1 LKDYLAPGRFLL
13 IVLILII
20 GFVVSCS
27 RKPLVSVPTDSLPE
41 FTDDLDRAS
50 LMQAVKKNLEYLRQL
65 DQGSLITFSDQP
77 FPLSRLT
84 KSMEFFQ
91 EILAENPSDKELNR
105 LIQDNFDIFQSTGTS
120 GFNPGRNML
129 VTSYFQPVFEG
140 NPIKSAPFIY
150 PLYSI
155 PPDLVQKNGARGEK
169 IIGRKDRDTFVP
181 YWTRQEIE
189 LQHKAAGSEI
199 VWLKD
204 PFDTFILHVQGSG
217 LIRLPDGSVR
227 GVHYAG
233 KNGHAYKS
241 IGKYMVK
248 TKRITLEEASLK
260 TIREYLTDHPS
271 EQQEILHHNP
281 SFIFFNWSETHG
293 AIGNLGKELTAG
305 RSVAVDQNC
314 FPPGALGFLFT
325 RKPVITKDQS
335 IQWSPVHRFILVQ
348 DTGSAIRGPGR
359 IDLFWG
365 TGSEAGNQA
374 GLMKERGNL
383 YFFILKD
390 SVVVSVQK

>member
-1 LKDYLAPGRFLL
+1 MKDYLAPGRFLL

-27 RKPLVSVPTDSLPE
+27 RKPLVSVPTDSLPK

-129 VTSYFQPVFEG
+129 VTGYFQPVFEG
-140 NPIKSAPFIY
+140 NPVKSAPFIY

-169 IIGRKDRDTFVP
+169 IIGRKDKDTFVP